1 MCASSCIRT
10 HHFVR
15 RPWCEKRTRRP
26 CSGAKPLRPMKQP
39 AGTIAS
45 ASPWNG
51 SRDRVGDRMIARI
64 VRVRRLLRGDSD
76 RPQPSQSTLGSAT
89 VADADALLERD
100 VVGGVAASE
109 SRWVS
114 ATRTCYPREGARC
127 RAQRC
132 DLRGDETRSLAE
144 SRRRQLPRLPAP
156 RAPNDEDLTVL
167 RAAKLGLKF
176 VLEPGATRGIRLGPP
191 ARDTPRARRSL
202 PATVA
207 GGRRLEGRCIPGW
220 SRP

>member
-1 MCASSCIRT
+1 VLAELLGAASARATPPPAIALPVAGRSGHRAA
-10 HHFVR
+10 VAGVGVAVSGQ
-15 RPWCEKRTRRP
+15 PSPASLTRRAGL
-26 CSGAKPLRPMKQP
+26 GATHTAAAFDSCVDVANVSAMDPSRGNRSP
-39 AGTIAS
+39 APTLPISATLLVTQTILAS
-45 ASPWNG
+45 ARP
-51 SRDRVGDRMIARI
+51 ARRAKL
-64 VRVRRLLRGDSD
+64 VRLR
-76 RPQPSQSTLGSAT
+76 
-89 VADADALLERD
+89 
-100 VVGGVAASE
+100 
-109 SRWVS
+109 
-114 ATRTCYPREGARC
+114 

-144 SRRRQLPRLPAP
+144 GRRRQLPRLLAP
-156 RAPNDEDLTVL
+156 RAPNDDDLTVL
-167 RAAKLGLKF
+167 RAANLGLKF